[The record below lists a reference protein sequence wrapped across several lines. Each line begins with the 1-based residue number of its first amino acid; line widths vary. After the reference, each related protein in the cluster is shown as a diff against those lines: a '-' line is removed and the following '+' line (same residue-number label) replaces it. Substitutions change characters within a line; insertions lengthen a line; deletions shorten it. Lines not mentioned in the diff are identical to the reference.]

1 MTAAAQ
7 GFLLHWQ
14 MDGELVGWTSN
25 TFLDKL
31 HHNIPKQATTIVKCD
46 YGSMAQHSRSAL

>member
-31 HHNIPKQATTIVKCD
+31 HHNIPKQATTIVKC
-46 YGSMAQHSRSAL
+46 SEQ